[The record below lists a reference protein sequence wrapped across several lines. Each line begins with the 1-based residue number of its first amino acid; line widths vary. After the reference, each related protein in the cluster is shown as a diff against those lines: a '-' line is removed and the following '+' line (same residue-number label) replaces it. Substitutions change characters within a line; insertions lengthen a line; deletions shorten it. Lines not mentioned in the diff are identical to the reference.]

1 MVSYIVEQIS
11 GRRLPH
17 NAAKIAKT
25 TRPIEIGELQP
36 GDLIFFNTQNRRHS
50 HMGIYMG
57 DRRFV
62 HAPASRGRI
71 RIASLDNPYFKPRI
85 DGARSLLAAN

>member
-1 MVSYIVEQIS
+1 
-11 GRRLPH
+11 
-17 NAAKIAKT
+17 
-25 TRPIEIGELQP
+25 
-36 GDLIFFNTQNRRHS
+36 
-50 HMGIYMG
+50 MGIYMG